1 MRFVQ
6 FFFVMVSAFLLATH
20 GARGDDFAS
29 DLAACAK
36 APIDA
41 TQFAFED
48 GKTAATFTVN
58 HSECVPPVVGGDPLL
73 YGLSGLVAVLQNQGT
88 LPKGT
93 QACIDASIGQASK
106 PVAGALDT
114 ALSKT
119 GLSSL
124 LPAAGQ
130 TMLKD
135 IAHGQSQATLYD
147 IPGVGIVMDK
157 VSCSCAI
164 ASTGLDIDK
173 LKDRLNKVMA
183 SVSGCENVGKKLV
196 AGLYNAGKAVVGAA
210 KGAVNS
216 VGCTFGFGGCDD
228 DEPAGPPF
236 FCVGYDQLRGQG
248 WTHEKVAGIFSGYPF
263 TSDNYSKWVTQAL
276 TDCQT
281 ARINAERAAKEK
293 KEIEVA
299 DKLGSANA
307 LGFAF
312 RWIKKC
318 SEKICE
324 TGISKMADQYNA
336 EVHDPDTIKFYG
348 SFDVAK
354 AKLDKKYGARAA
366 LAIVLSRDRHY
377 KALRAD
383 ANAPVAER
391 LPAFGCTSFLGRARQ
406 SLCEKQAGF
415 QVCKDYASKGQWD
428 FCAWAGTQRTFAAGE
443 GLDRVLRA
451 GGCIPGSPPMRRMSV
466 NIGRPAVQGLT
477 AQCLSASA
485 RVGCN
490 ALVKGG
496 SAVKC
501 DGPLLL
507 ALHPG
512 MRVAPERPREPE
524 APPTVQVRPMRPVQP
539 MQPVEPVRPVWPP
552 AGLRPVQQV
561 QTSTLCRFTQGRRA
575 GQTQDYAPMAPIP
588 VGSNCQDGQGST
600 GVVVAP

>member
-1 MRFVQ
+1 MMHVTRFWPAVL
-6 FFFVMVSAFLLATH
+6 AALLLMSQ

-36 APIDA
+36 APIDSA
-41 TQFAFED
+41 SFAFED
-48 GKTAATFTVN
+48 GQTAASFTIN

-114 ALSKT
+114 ALGKT

-124 LPAAGQ
+124 LPAEGR

-147 IPGVGIVMDK
+147 VPGVGVVMDK
-157 VSCSCAI
+157 VACSCAV

-183 SVSGCENVGKKLV
+183 SVSGCENVGKKLI
-196 AGLYNAGKAVVGAA
+196 AGIYSTGKAVVGAA

-216 VGCTFGFGGCDD
+216 VGCTFGLGGCDD
-228 DEPAGPPF
+228 DEPSGPPF

-248 WTHEKVAGIFSGYPF
+248 WKHEEVAGIFSGYPF
-263 TSDNYSKWVTQAL
+263 TTDNYSKWLTQAL

-281 ARINAERAAKEK
+281 ARIDAERVAKEN
-293 KEIEVA
+293 KEIEIA

-307 LGFAF
+307 LGFAL

-318 SEKICE
+318 SDKVCE
-324 TGISKMADQYNA
+324 SGISKMADEYNA
-336 EVHDPDTIKFYG
+336 EVNDPDTIKFYG
-348 SFDVAK
+348 SFAVAK
-354 AKLDKKYGARAA
+354 TKLDKKYGERAA
-366 LAIVLSRDRHY
+366 LAIVLSRDRHF
-377 KALRAD
+377 KALRANV
-383 ANAPVAER
+383 NAPVVER
-391 LPAFGCTSFLGRARQ
+391 LPAFDCNPFLGRARW
-406 SLCEKQAGF
+406 SLCEKQPGF

-428 FCAWAGTQRTFAAGE
+428 FCAWAKTQRTFAAGE

-451 GGCIPGSPPMRRMSV
+451 GGCIPSSPPMRRP
-466 NIGRPAVQGLT
+466 GGPAAPGLT

-485 RVGCN
+485 RAGCDS
-490 ALVKGG
+490 LVKGG

-507 ALHPG
+507 AFHPG
-512 MRVAPERPREPE
+512 MRIKPKRERDADVPVP
-524 APPTVQVRPMRPVQP
+524 VQIRPMRPVEP
-539 MQPVEPVRPVWPP
+539 KEPVRPAAGARPLQP
-552 AGLRPVQQV
+552 A
-561 QTSTLCRFTQGRRA
+561 QTSTICRFTHGRRA

-588 VGSNCQDGQGST
+588 VGSNCHDGQGST